1 MLPDIV
7 APNTSPSQ
15 AVPWWKIVYDFS
27 SLTESIDRGLHN
39 VMSPFWTTITELLII
54 GVLILLFYALVGLF
68 LVYAERKVCAFM
80 QNRLGPNRIG
90 PFGIFQTIAD
100 LFKLLFKELIPIK
113 NADGFLFN
121 LAPFIVIIASFMAIA
136 AIPFAKG
143 LHAIDLNIGVLY
155 VIAVSAMG
163 VIGVLLAGWS
173 SNNKYSLIGAMRSGA
188 QIVSYE
194 LSVGLSIITIVI
206 LAGSMQLS
214 EIVEA
219 QRAGWFIFRGHIP
232 AFIAFVVFL
241 ISSTAETNRGP
252 FDLAEAESE
261 LTAGYHTEYSGIKFA
276 FFFLA
281 EYINMFI
288 VASIAATVFLGGWMP
303 FHVGHW
309 DGFNHVMD
317 FIPPFIW
324 YIGKTFFVIFMMM
337 WFKWTFPRLRIDQLL
352 TLEWKYLIVNNY
364 KSISLNE
371 KYNKLSE
378 GNNTRCLVAAERH
391 ESHRIILFQT
401 EYYSDSKIS

>member
-1 MLPDIV
+1 MPFDI
-7 APNTSPSQ
+7 
-15 AVPWWKIVYDFS
+15 YDFTS
-27 SLTESIDRGLHN
+27 FTKWIDTSLHSA
-39 VMSPFWTTITELLII
+39 MSPFWTTVTEMLII
-54 GVLILLFYALVGLF
+54 GVLILLFYAVVGLF

-80 QNRLGPNRIG
+80 QNRLGPNRVG
-90 PFGIFQTIAD
+90 PFGLFQTIAD
-100 LFKLLFKELIPIK
+100 LIKLLFVELIPIK
-113 NADGFLFN
+113 NADKLLFN

-155 VIAVSAMG
+155 VIAVSSMG

-194 LSVGLSIITIVI
+194 LSVGLAIITIVI

-219 QRAGWFIFRGHIP
+219 QRTGWFIFRGHIP
-232 AFIAFVVFL
+232 AFIAFIIFL

-303 FHVGHW
+303 FHVGSW
-309 DGFNHVMD
+309 EGFNHVMD

-324 YIGKTFFVIFMMM
+324 YIGKTAFVIFLMM

-352 TLEWKYLIVNNY
+352 TLEWKYLLPINLVNVLIMAFIV
-364 KSISLNE
+364 LM
-371 KYNKLSE
+371 
-378 GNNTRCLVAAERH
+378 GWH
-391 ESHRIILFQT
+391 F
-401 EYYSDSKIS
+401 

>member
-1 MLPDIV
+1 MLPEIV
-7 APNTSPSQ
+7 ALNTSPTLS
-15 AVPWWKIVYDFS
+15 VPWWKVIYDFS
-27 SLTESIDRGLHN
+27 PLTQWIDASLHN
-39 VMSPFWTTITELLII
+39 AMSPFWTTVTEMLII
-54 GVLILLFYALVGLF
+54 GVLILLFYALIGLF

-80 QNRLGPNRIG
+80 QNRLGPNRVG

-113 NADGFLFN
+113 DADSFLFN

-136 AIPFAKG
+136 AIPFARG

-155 VIAVSAMG
+155 VMAVSAMG
-163 VIGVLLAGWS
+163 VIGLLLAGWS

-214 EIVEA
+214 VIVEA
-219 QRAGWFIFRGHIP
+219 QRDGWFLFKGHIS
-232 AFIAFVVFL
+232 AFIAFIIFL

-288 VASIAATVFLGGWMP
+288 VASIAATIFLGGWMP
-303 FHVGHW
+303 LHFGQW
-309 DGFNHVMD
+309 AAGFNHIMD

-324 YIGKTFFVIFMMM
+324 YIGKTFFVIFLMM

-352 TLEWKYLIVNNY
+352 TLEWKYLLPINLVNVLIMAFIV
-364 KSISLNE
+364 LM
-371 KYNKLSE
+371 
-378 GNNTRCLVAAERH
+378 GWH
-391 ESHRIILFQT
+391 F
-401 EYYSDSKIS
+401 

>member
-1 MLPDIV
+1 M
-7 APNTSPSQ
+7 
-15 AVPWWKIVYDFS
+15 YDFS
-27 SLTESIDRGLHN
+27 KLTKWIDTGLHN
-39 VMSPFWTTITELLII
+39 AMSPFWTTVTEMVII
-54 GVLILLFYALVGLF
+54 GVAILLFYAVVGLF

-80 QNRLGPNRIG
+80 QNRLGPNRVG
-90 PFGIFQTIAD
+90 PFGLFQTIAD
-100 LFKLLFKELIPIK
+100 LVKLLFVELIPIK
-113 NADGFLFN
+113 NADKFLFN

-143 LHAIDLNIGVLY
+143 LHAIDLNIGILY
-155 VIAVSAMG
+155 LIAVSSMG

-194 LSVGLSIITIVI
+194 LSVGLALVTVVI
-206 LAGSMQLS
+206 LAGTMQFS

-219 QRAGWFIFRGHIP
+219 QSTGWFIFKGHIP

-241 ISSTAETNRGP
+241 IASTAETNRGP

-303 FHVGHW
+303 LHFGA
-309 DGFNHVMD
+309 GNTFNHIMD
-317 FIPPFIW
+317 FIPPVVWFF
-324 YIGKTFFVIFMMM
+324 GKTFFVIYIMM

-352 TLEWKYLIVNNY
+352 TLEWKYLLPVNLVNIVV
-364 KSISLNE
+364 
-371 KYNKLSE
+371 
-378 GNNTRCLVAAERH
+378 VAFLTLMGWH
-391 ESHRIILFQT
+391 F
-401 EYYSDSKIS
+401 

>member
-7 APNTSPSQ
+7 ALNISPSLS
-15 AVPWWKIVYDFS
+15 VPWWKVVYDFS
-27 SLTESIDRGLHN
+27 SLTEWIDASLHN
-39 VMSPFWTTITELLII
+39 YMSPFWTTITEMLII
-54 GVLILLFYALVGLF
+54 GVLILLFYAVIGLF

-80 QNRLGPNRIG
+80 QNRLGPNRVG

-155 VIAVSAMG
+155 VMAVSAMG

-194 LSVGLSIITIVI
+194 LSVGLSIITIII

-214 EIVEA
+214 VIVEA
-219 QRAGWFIFRGHIP
+219 QRDGWFIFKGHIP
-232 AFIAFVVFL
+232 AFIAFIVFL

-303 FHVGHW
+303 FHVGRW
-309 DGFNHVMD
+309 EGFNYIMD

-324 YIGKTFFVIFMMM
+324 YIGKTFFVIFLMM

-352 TLEWKYLIVNNY
+352 TLEWKYLLPINLVNVLIMAFIV
-364 KSISLNE
+364 LM
-371 KYNKLSE
+371 
-378 GNNTRCLVAAERH
+378 GWH
-391 ESHRIILFQT
+391 F
-401 EYYSDSKIS
+401 